1 MYIYSSALTTTTNIL
16 YNVLNTTYNS
26 DAINRLYY
34 IDVAPLF
41 SSTALGSFLF
51 YCAVAAWLAGWAGLC
66 LSLPSLPLALGYSG
80 NPAMLFE
87 YTV

>member
-51 YCAVAAWLAGWAGLC
+51 YCAVAAWLAGLC
-66 LSLPSLPLALGYSG
+66 LSLPLALGYSG